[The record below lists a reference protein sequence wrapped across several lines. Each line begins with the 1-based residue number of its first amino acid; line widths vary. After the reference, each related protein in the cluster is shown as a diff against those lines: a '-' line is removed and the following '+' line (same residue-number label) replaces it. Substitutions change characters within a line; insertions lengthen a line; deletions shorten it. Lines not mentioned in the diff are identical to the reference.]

1 MKQTHEDNSSTLS
14 ESAYYILLCLAAEP
28 RHGYAII
35 KEVEALSQGK
45 LRLSTGTLYGVIK
58 RLLELGWIAPED
70 VPEAEP
76 ASPGKPRK
84 VYRLTQEGRKMLAAE
99 VRRLER
105 LASLGRSLAAS

>member
-1 MKQTHEDNSSTLS
+1 MRKLIEETPALS

-58 RLLELGWIAPED
+58 RLLDAGWIVPED
-70 VPEAEP
+70 MPDDEP
-76 ASPGKPRK
+76 ATPGKPRK

-99 VRRLER
+99 IRRLER